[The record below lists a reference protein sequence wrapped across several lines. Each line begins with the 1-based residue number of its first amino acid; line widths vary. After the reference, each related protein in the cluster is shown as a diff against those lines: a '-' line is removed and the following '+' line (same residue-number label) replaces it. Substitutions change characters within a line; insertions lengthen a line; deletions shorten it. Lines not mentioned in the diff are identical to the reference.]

1 MDRIS
6 PPPAEQG
13 TSRRRPSRLVTVLL
27 LIVAGAVCSTIDLR
41 TLESED
47 GRPGGLAANAGGLLT
62 PQQLSV
68 AAAKWGLDRPPL
80 AAPPRPA
87 VKPALETPSGFFRG
101 PGLIPAITRIPTT
114 DKVVF
119 LTIDDGTEKD
129 PQFASMASELGV
141 PFSAFVTDSA
151 IRGDYAYF
159 RDLHARGHAIHNHTL
174 THPQL
179 TRLEPEEQR
188 AEICGQQDVV
198 QREFGTRPAL
208 FRPPFGEFDRDTLEI
223 ARECGVRVAPLWSE
237 EAFPNRL
244 EYRRADRKL
253 HPGDIILTHFNGPRQ
268 WGGSMTDMLRL
279 VLRKVTEQGMAL
291 ARLEDYL

>member
-6 PPPAEQG
+6 RPPARQG
-13 TSRRRPSRLVTVLL
+13 KPRRSASRLVTVLL
-27 LIVAGAVCSTIDLR
+27 LIVAGAACSTIDLR

-47 GRPGGLAANAGGLLT
+47 GQPGGLAANAGGLVT
-62 PQQLSV
+62 PQQRAV
-68 AAAKWGLDRPPL
+68 AAAKWGLGRPPL
-80 AAPPRPA
+80 AAPPPPA

-101 PGLIPAITRIPTT
+101 PGLIPAITRVPTT
-114 DKVVF
+114 DNVVF

-129 PQFASMASELGV
+129 PQFAAMARELGV

-151 IRGDYAYF
+151 IRDDYGYY
-159 RDLHARGHAIHNHTL
+159 RDLHAHGHAIHNHTL

-179 TRLEPEEQR
+179 TQLEPEDQH
-188 AEICGQQDVV
+188 AQICGQQDIL
-198 QREFGTRPAL
+198 QHEFGTRPAL
-208 FRPPFGEFDRDTLEI
+208 FRPPFGDFDRDTLVI

-237 EAFPNRL
+237 EAFPDRL
-244 EYRRADRKL
+244 EYRRGDRKL

-291 ARLEDYL
+291 ARLEDYV